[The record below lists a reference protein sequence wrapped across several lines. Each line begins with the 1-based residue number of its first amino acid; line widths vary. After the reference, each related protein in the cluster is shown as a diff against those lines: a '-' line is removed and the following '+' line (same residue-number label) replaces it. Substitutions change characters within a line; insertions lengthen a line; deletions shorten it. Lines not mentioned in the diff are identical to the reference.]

1 MESCQVSSALD
12 PKLHEYVPKEPNF
25 ELEFFWRVIKGLPP
39 FSSAP
44 NRWQMWRSLVTWGL
58 SCRAGKPALT
68 FYKISRTAFSSNLAP
83 LIGKKEGGTKRCLIQ
98 HEKTST
104 TLRHWTEI
112 NKRISLGFHFDFGR
126 GWASVFILSS
136 RSVLFVTLTHW
147 LGLKDKMMHMDFKT
161 NRPTPKSQQ
170 AHIHLICCL
179 LVLKIFV
186 VQCQVKGLSFLLCF
200 TNPSR
205 LICYGLNK

>member
-1 MESCQVSSALD
+1 MNMCQKSPTLSL
-12 PKLHEYVPKEPNF
+12 N
-25 ELEFFWRVIKGLPP
+25 FFWRVIKGLPP

-58 SCRAGKPALT
+58 SCPAGKPALT
-68 FYKISRTAFSSNLAP
+68 FYKISRTAFSSNLDP
-83 LIGKKEGGTKRCLIQ
+83 LIGKKQGGTKRCLIQ

-136 RSVLFVTLTHW
+136 RSALFSWMLHW
-147 LGLKDKMMHMDFKT
+147 HIGWDWKMKWCAWTSKPIDQPQ
-161 NRPTPKSQQ
+161 NRSRATFILFIVFYSWKY
-170 AHIHLICCL
+170 
-179 LVLKIFV
+179 
-186 VQCQVKGLSFLLCF
+186 LSFSVKWKVCLFFSVSQILPGWF
-200 TNPSR
+200 AMV
-205 LICYGLNK
+205 